1 MHLPKMKQILNL
13 TLQHSNA
20 LEAIIELLLVVLPFP
35 ILSSLKATLLL
46 LQEQGIVTARQKIA
60 VQH

>member
-20 LEAIIELLLVVLPFP
+20 LEAIIELLLAVLPFP